1 MYRLKIFTFYI
12 SLFLLGCQ
20 ENALDEVGEI
30 SCTEASG
37 LWTLSRISC
46 DGQQQINQNLVTYLF
61 ENNNRVVQNL
71 GSPSCESTFDWQFTV
86 GENPPTFDLLGQNNV
101 TCSSNSLS
109 VNSCSDSENSCNAS
123 LDFTGVINSF
133 TTCVIKGSEMT
144 LHRAVSVANNPD
156 NLSRCSN
163 GQQEELVLRQGL
175 YTPTP
180 APGDENSSGGETL
193 RAQIEVTNSDPLN
206 FGTLAVGTK
215 QTRQLNLTNTGREVA
230 SQLNT
235 VRPLNPFHF
244 SGGSFPGEGGTCQ
257 ETLAIGESC
266 ELMLEFSPLQTG
278 IFTGFISIAYFD
290 GGRSQVLNH
299 GLLGVGSQSL
309 GGLLISNGPFY
320 DFGRTAP
327 GGASAHFFEIT
338 NAGRGPASQIQGLTL
353 QSPFAYV
360 GGFYPGIGGNCE
372 DSLVTGASCTVHV
385 EFSPN
390 QVGTFND
397 RLGLS
402 YSDGANMREVFRNIF
417 GSSSN

>member
-1 MYRLKIFTFYI
+1 MFCI
-12 SLFLLGCQ
+12 SLFLVSCQ
-20 ENALDEVGEI
+20 EENALDEIGEI
-30 SCTEASG
+30 SCTEAAG

-46 DGQQQINQNLVTYLF
+46 DGQQQTNQNLVTYLF
-61 ENNNRVVQNL
+61 ENDNRVVQAQ
-71 GSPSCESTFDWQFTV
+71 GSPSCESTFDWQFSV
-86 GENPPTFDLLGQNNV
+86 GESPPTFDLLGQNTV
-101 TCSSNSLS
+101 TCSSNGAS
-109 VNSCSDSENSCNAS
+109 VSSCSDSENSCNAS
-123 LDFTGVINSF
+123 LDFTGIVNSF
-133 TTCVIKGSEMT
+133 STCVIKGSEMT
-144 LHRAVSVANNPD
+144 LHRVVSVVNNPD

-163 GQQEELVLRQGL
+163 GQQEELILRQGL

-180 APGDENSSGGETL
+180 GNDNSSDGVNL

-215 QTRQLNLTNTGREVA
+215 QVRQMNLTNTGSEVA
-230 SQLNT
+230 SQLNA

-244 SGGSFPGEGGTCQ
+244 SGGSFPGESGTCQ

-266 ELMLEFSPLQTG
+266 TLMLVFSPLQTG
-278 IFTGFISIAYFD
+278 TFSGFISIAYFD
-290 GGRSQVLNH
+290 GRQSQVLNH

-327 GGASAHFFEIT
+327 GESSTHLFEIT
-338 NAGRGPASQIQGLTL
+338 NAGRGPASQIQGLAL

-360 GGFYPGIGGNCE
+360 GGLYPGTGGNCQ
-372 DSLVTGASCTVHV
+372 DALVAGASCTVHV

-390 QVGTFND
+390 QVGTFNN